1 MLAKKDDMLLEL
13 KKTLATKNAE
23 HALAVKNV
31 ELAARR
37 CNNLQSEPKAK
48 RNAMRCCYCC
58 GNTCKKAG
66 TYHMMSKTPPRLS
79 IALHQ
84 MQSERLTGLCQQD
97 MRSATSAKRK
107 TKDL

>member
-13 KKTLATKNAE
+13 KKILATKNAE

-48 RNAMRCCYCC
+48 RNAMQCTAIATAIRRREH
-58 GNTCKKAG
+58 TCI
-66 TYHMMSKTPPRLS
+66 T
-79 IALHQ
+79 
-84 MQSERLTGLCQQD
+84 
-97 MRSATSAKRK
+97 
-107 TKDL
+107 

>member
-37 CNNLQSEPKAK
+37 CNNLQPEPKAK
-48 RNAMRCCYCC
+48 RNAMRC
-58 GNTCKKAG
+58 
-66 TYHMMSKTPPRLS
+66 YHRLR
-79 IALHQ
+79 Q
-84 MQSERLTGLCQQD
+84 
-97 MRSATSAKRK
+97 
-107 TKDL
+107 

>member
-13 KKTLATKNAE
+13 KKILATKNAE

-37 CNNLQSEPKAK
+37 CNNLQFEPKAK
-48 RNAMRCCYCC
+48 PNAMRCYRC
-58 GNTCKKAG
+58 GNKKAG

-84 MQSERLTGLCQQD
+84 MQSERRTLGCAS
-97 MRSATSAKRK
+97 RI
-107 TKDL
+107 

>member
-48 RNAMRCCYCC
+48 RNAMRCYRC
-58 GNTCKKAG
+58 GNKKAG

-84 MQSERLTGLCQQD
+84 MQSERLTGLRQQD
-97 MRSATSAKRK
+97 MRLATSAKRK
-107 TKDL
+107 PKDL

>member
-1 MLAKKDDMLLEL
+1 MLAKKDDILLEL

-48 RNAMRCCYCC
+48 RNAMRCYRY
-58 GNTCKKAG
+58 GNKKAG
-66 TYHMMSKTPPRLS
+66 TYMYHMMSKTPPRLS

-107 TKDL
+107 PKDL